1 MVTNCNEPMLRLLQD
16 SSGFMRLFR
25 TRLSRRLRLSGKPSR
40 LFHKLSATISG
51 RIYDYPTT
59 IPVRLC
65 DYPTT
70 IPVRICD
77 YLAGWQQGK
86 TAGLD
91 SKELKLTATPLPSLW
106 LADQL
111 PGVGALAAPSGL
123 RPALHRVA
131 CRLAASLIAG
141 SVGSA

>member
-51 RIYDYPTT
+51 R
-59 IPVRLC
+59 LC

-70 IPVRICD
+70 IPVRLCD